1 MITVYLV
8 TAAICFV
15 FFYIGLRVSN
25 YRTELNKEPVLGLAI
40 VLGLLGPIMIVIG
53 IAYVVYALIR
63 YKMNSRK

>member
-25 YRTELNKEPVLGLAI
+25 HRTELNKEPVLGLAI
-40 VLGLLGPIMIVIG
+40 VLSLLGPIMIIVG
-53 IAYVVYALIR
+53 IAYLIYAYIR